1 MLLHNIKA
9 FFNTVLHEVKSLWLT
24 NVLETNIVD
33 HGMVYMVDEW
43 DVKLYEYSERTE
55 GGYLKWL

>member
-1 MLLHNIKA
+1 M
-9 FFNTVLHEVKSLWLT
+9 LHEVKSLWLT